1 MEWNKMTEYYRKK
14 TIEEI
19 ENDFDKMMNE
29 TSKYQLSKITGV
41 NQSIFTKVKQ
51 GERTFSI
58 EKKIEMLE
66 KYHRIEN

>member
-1 MEWNKMTEYYRKK
+1 MTEYYRKK

>member
-1 MEWNKMTEYYRKK
+1 MTEYYRKK

-66 KYHRIEN
+66 KYHGIEN